1 MKWSKNLAV
10 LAAAATF
17 MSTAAT
23 AQVNLNMHTAGSGT
37 PIALTATSLVEQAS
51 QRGIANIQLKE
62 GQTATNYIPMLA
74 EGQIDLAG
82 APFILP
88 FLLTKGRAHLPRSAR
103 KKVQNWVP
111 TSNCSILTR
120 WRSSRSMPMTQRGC
134 PDGTISRDVKS

>member
-17 MSTAAT
+17 MSTTAS
-23 AQVNLNMHTAGSGT
+23 AQVNLNMHTAWSGT

-88 FLLTKGRAHLPRSAR
+88 FLLTKGAGPFA
-103 KKVQNWVP
+103 KIGKE
-111 TSNCSILTR
+111 
-120 WRSSRSMPMTQRGC
+120 
-134 PDGTISRDVKS
+134 